1 MLSQIAPGFGGRLRT
16 TGDRMLS
23 YACGDAGKPAAAS
36 RRWLP
41 RMAAASALFLTFFLA
56 ACAGNNTPQ
65 STSGSLFGDQ
75 SNPPPFG
82 GVQQTVGAPGG
93 VKVGV
98 ILSLSA
104 QGNAGAA
111 AQSMKNAAE
120 LALAEFQGATIQL
133 VVKDDNGTAIGAQNA
148 AQQLL
153 SEGVE
158 IVLGPLL
165 SHAVAAAAQATRNRG
180 VPMIAFS
187 TDSNVAARGVYLLSF
202 LPETEVERVVSF
214 AASQGRKSFISVLPD
229 SAYGAVVEGS
239 FKQAVAARGGRVVA
253 LEHYPND
260 PNRVG
265 EAVRK
270 VAASA
275 RQADGV
281 FIADAPEITPQVL
294 QQLRASGVGAGRMQ
308 VMGTWLW
315 DDPKL
320 FADPNMNGAWFAAP
334 DVSGFRAFAQRYR
347 SRFGQDPLRTASLAY
362 DAVSLVAALVKTQGP
377 NRFSEEVMTNPSGFS
392 GIDGVFRFRSDGT
405 SERGLAIMEIRNGA
419 ARVISPA
426 PRSFGQPQPAAS
438 L

>member
-1 MLSQIAPGFGGRLRT
+1 MFSRGFGEPGV
-16 TGDRMLS
+16 
-23 YACGDAGKPAAAS
+23 PAVAS
-36 RRWLP
+36 RRWLSAI
-41 RMAAASALFLTFFLA
+41 AAVSATFLA
-56 ACAGNNTPQ
+56 SC
-65 STSGSLFGDQ
+65 SGTNAPLTGGGPAFSDGGQ
-75 SNPPPFG
+75 APFG
-82 GVQQTVGAPGG
+82 VPSQTAGVPGG

-120 LALAEFQGATIQL
+120 LALAEFQGANIQL
-133 VVKDDNGTAIGAQNA
+133 IVKDDQGTSIGAQNA

-153 SEGVE
+153 SEGAE
-158 IVLGPLL
+158 IILGPLL
-165 SHAVAAAAQATRNRG
+165 SHAVAAAGQTTRNRG

-202 LPETEVERVVSF
+202 LPETEVDRIVSF
-214 AASQGRKSFISVLPD
+214 AAANGRKSFISLLPD
-229 SAYGAVVEGS
+229 SAYGSVVEGS

-260 PNRVG
+260 PNRIG

-275 RQADGV
+275 RQADSV
-281 FIADAPEITPQVL
+281 FLADAPEITPQVIA
-294 QQLRASGVGAGRMQ
+294 QLNANGVSRARMQ

-315 DDPKL
+315 DEQRL
-320 FADPNMNGAWFAAP
+320 FSDPNMNGAWFAAP
-334 DVSGFRAFAQRYR
+334 DISGFRAFAQRYR
-347 SRFGQDPLRTASLAY
+347 AKYGQDPLRTASLAY

-377 NRFSEEVMTNPSGFS
+377 NRFSEEVLTNPSGFN
-392 GIDGVFRFRSDGT
+392 GIDGVFRFRSDGNC
-405 SERGLAIMEIRNGA
+405 ERGLAIMEIRNGA

-426 PRSFGQPQPAAS
+426 PRSFGQPAAAA

>member
-1 MLSQIAPGFGGRLRT
+1 MDLQAFRG
-16 TGDRMLS
+16 
-23 YACGDAGKPAAAS
+23 AEKPQAAS
-36 RRWLP
+36 RRWLI
-41 RMAAASALFLTFFLA
+41 RAVACSGLFLA
-56 ACAGNNTPQ
+56 ACAGSSAPPPG
-65 STSGSLFGDQ
+65 SGSLFGEQ
-75 SNPPPFG
+75 PNAAPFG
-82 GVQQTVGAPGG
+82 EQMSGIAGG

-104 QGNAGAA
+104 QGNAGNA

-120 LALAEFQGATIQL
+120 LALTEFQGANIQL
-133 VVKDDNGTAIGAQNA
+133 LFKDDGGTAVGAQNA

-153 SEGVE
+153 SEGAE

-165 SHAVAAAAQATRNRG
+165 SHAVAAAGQTTRNRG

-202 LPETEVERVVSF
+202 LPETEVDRVVSF
-214 AASQGRKSFISVLPD
+214 AAANGRKSFLSVLPD

-260 PNRVG
+260 ANRIA

-275 RQADGV
+275 RQADAV
-281 FIADAPEITPQVL
+281 FIADAPEVTPLVM
-294 QQLRASGVGAGRMQ
+294 QQLRTAGVSPGRLQ
-308 VMGTWLW
+308 FMGTWLW

-320 FADPNMNGAWFAAP
+320 FSDPNMNGAWFAAP
-334 DVSGFRAFAQRYR
+334 DVTGFRAFAQRFR
-347 SRFGQDPLRTASLAY
+347 ARFGQDPLRTSSLAY

-377 NRFSEEVMTNPSGFS
+377 GRFSEQVLTNPSGFS

-405 SERGLAIMEIRNGA
+405 SERGLAVMEIRNGA

-426 PRSFGQPQPAAS
+426 PRSFGPPVPAAS